1 MGKVIFITGTDT
13 GAGKTI
19 LTALLLTHLQGRSC
33 VTWAMKPFCSGPRS
47 DVDLLYKLQE
57 GRLSKSL
64 INPFYFKESVA
75 PLVSARRH
83 DRQIGLQEVVERIRV
98 LESQSDVLLV
108 EGVGGLLAPLGEGF
122 TVADIIKVLNCSVV
136 VVARNKLGVI
146 NHVLLTVHLLKT
158 MEAARI
164 CVVLMG
170 CKIRSLAV
178 QTNRSIIEELLWPMK
193 TFSLPFLGESSIKP
207 LQTTVKKFEK
217 KIKKTLA
224 RIVETVILTTL

>member
-13 GAGKTI
+13 GAGKTL
-19 LTALLLTHLQGRSC
+19 LTALLLTHLQRRRS

-64 INPFYFKESVA
+64 INPFYFKEAVA
-75 PLVSARRH
+75 PLVAARRH

-98 LESQSDVLLV
+98 LESQSDILLV
-108 EGVGGLLAPLGEGF
+108 EGSGGLLVPLGEGYA
-122 TVADIIKVLNCSVV
+122 VADIIKALDCSVV
-136 VVARNKLGVI
+136 VAARNKLGAI
-146 NHVLLTVHLLKT
+146 NHVLLTVDSLKT
-158 MEAARI
+158 RVAGRI

-170 CKIRSLAV
+170 CKIRTLAA
-178 QTNRSIIEELLWPMK
+178 QTNRSLIEESLWPIE
-193 TFSLPFLGESSIKP
+193 TLRIPFLGESSIKLLP
-207 LQTTVKKFEK
+207 ATLKRYEK

-224 RIVETVILTTL
+224 RIVKAVTLTTL